1 MLNLIMLTC
10 YIFNALMFIQTN
22 HPMVMT
28 LIVIIQTFIAAM
40 YLGLLSLSYWFCYIL
55 TLAFLGGMLV
65 LFLYITSLASNE
77 FMFIT
82 SKMISTIILLMI
94 TLSIFVYTMDPWF
107 HNILT
112 KNTDTSMM
120 DLINSFDTE
129 TTPHLLKLYNKP
141 NHLITLLLVNYLFLT
156 LIIVVKI
163 TNIFQGPLRQKF

>member
-65 LFLYITSLASNE
+65 LFVYTTTLASNE
-77 FMFIT
+77 IFSVSIMEL
-82 SKMISTIILLMI
+82 MIISGILLCLLGIVMFLDHFFQF
-94 TLSIFVYTMDPWF
+94 LSNNDMLIASNNSIINYSETD
-107 HNILT
+107 NLLT
-112 KNTDTSMM
+112 
-120 DLINSFDTE
+120 
-129 TTPHLLKLYNKP
+129 KLYNTSTSM
-141 NHLITLLLVNYLFLT
+141 ITLLLMSYLLLT
-156 LIIVVKI
+156 LIVIVKI
-163 TNIFQGPLRQKF
+163 TDIFSGPLRQKN